1 MLVASFTLVLAG
13 NPQVDKLFE
22 DYFEWKIDTFKVSL
36 LFEYTTIIVTNKYL
50 FSNIITRQDMT
61 NMLEKSMIT
70 PKNDFEELE
79 MIVRIFEIKQI
90 HFCN

>member
-36 LFEYTTIIVTNKYL
+36 RLNIQPLLSLISI
-50 FSNIITRQDMT
+50 FSAILLRD
-61 NMLEKSMIT
+61 
-70 PKNDFEELE
+70 
-79 MIVRIFEIKQI
+79 RI
-90 HFCN
+90 

>member
-1 MLVASFTLVLAG
+1 MLVASFTLVIAG

-36 LFEYTTIIVTNKYL
+36 LLEYTTIVIDKYL

-79 MIVRIFEIKQI
+79 MIVRIFNIEQI

>member
-1 MLVASFTLVLAG
+1 MLVASFTLVIAG

-50 FSNIITRQDMT
+50 FSNIITR
-61 NMLEKSMIT
+61 
-70 PKNDFEELE
+70 
-79 MIVRIFEIKQI
+79 
-90 HFCN
+90 